1 METDKFDDDL
11 DIIENG
17 LADDDDDAATA
28 VILSPVESA
37 KRVLRDNAPFAVVN
51 FGTLER
57 IEVVPRPAA
66 PRHDEAATSSSVA
79 AAGGRRGY
87 KLEPPLNALP
97 FGPPPVF
104 PKTKEALLEYVESP
118 ERLPIF
124 DLDKNQSFLE
134 RKPDPTQLFHWD
146 LTPVR
151 SAVKVVRDPTTGAIQ
166 GWYDDQRKSRCASS
180 NKSRSMVDRRA
191 MIIPLII
198 SFIDSFF
205 LSFIHSCLISFVY
218 SFIYLFI
225 YSFIP

>member
-1 METDKFDDDL
+1 METDNFDDDL
-11 DIIENG
+11 NLIENG
-17 LADDDDDAATA
+17 LADEDDDVVLTP
-28 VILSPVESA
+28 LESA
-37 KRVLRDNAPFAVVN
+37 KRVLRENAPFAVVN

-57 IEVVPRPAA
+57 VEVVPRPAA
-66 PRHDEAATSSSVA
+66 LSHDEAATAA

-166 GWYDDQRKSRCASS
+166 GW
-180 NKSRSMVDRRA
+180 
-191 MIIPLII
+191 
-198 SFIDSFF
+198 
-205 LSFIHSCLISFVY
+205 
-218 SFIYLFI
+218 
-225 YSFIP
+225 